1 METSIY
7 TEKIKTYASEEMK
20 TYRKI
25 MKGDTLIFDT
35 LESRDY
41 DGCRY
46 YVWKFTNLTADCENL
61 LTIRSAA
68 KLAKDNG
75 FKGKSAI
82 ELYEFL
88 SEIEKELIAK

>member
-1 METSIY
+1 MKTSYY
-7 TEKIKTYASEEMK
+7 TEKIKIYASEEIK

-25 MKGDTLIFDT
+25 MKGDILIFDT

-61 LTIRSAA
+61 LTIRSSA

-75 FKGKSAI
+75 FEGKSVR

-88 SEIEKELIAK
+88 SEEKELIVK